1 MKNEREPNKRDTM
14 LKVCRLTYML
24 IDELVEN
31 EEQREDYFK
40 LIDKAIEELQLNE
53 D

>member
-1 MKNEREPNKRDTM
+1 MRNERETM

-31 EEQREDYFK
+31 EEQREKY
-40 LIDKAIEELQLNE
+40 LELVDKATEELHE
-53 D
+53 DRKQEV